1 MRSYRRRAFFA
12 LLLVFRRA
20 AVFAFALRLGFAL
33 GLAAFGA
40 GFGAGFGTAG
50 MRGPGGGVM
59 DGMGGGGAGAGIQ
72 GWGSPNGRSIVS
84 SM

>member
-1 MRSYRRRAFFA
+1 
-12 LLLVFRRA
+12 LVFRRA
-20 AVFAFALRLGFAL
+20 AVFVFALRLGFAF
-33 GLAAFGA
+33 GLAAFGTGFGA
-40 GFGAGFGTAG
+40 GFGAAG
-50 MRGPGGGVM
+50 MRGPGGVM

>member
-1 MRSYRRRAFFA
+1 
-12 LLLVFRRA
+12 LVFRRA
-20 AVFAFALRLGFAL
+20 AVFVFALRLGFAFAL

-40 GFGAGFGTAG
+40 GFGAGFGADG